1 VIKTTGGAITLSTA
15 HFLAK
20 TPIEPASLP
29 AALPTSFPINLTAAG
44 PIKVVKKNY

>member
-1 VIKTTGGAITLSTA
+1 VIKTTGGAITLPL
-15 HFLAK
+15 FLAE
-20 TPIEPASLP
+20 TLIEPASLP